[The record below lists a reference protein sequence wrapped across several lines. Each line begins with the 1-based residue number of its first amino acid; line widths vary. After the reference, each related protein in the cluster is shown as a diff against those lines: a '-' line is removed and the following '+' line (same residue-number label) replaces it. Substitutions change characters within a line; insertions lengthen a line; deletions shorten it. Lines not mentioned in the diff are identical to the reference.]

1 MVESIARICD
11 AHGIRYFLHAGSA
24 LGAVRHGGPI
34 PWDYDTD
41 ILIPEKDIGRFILA
55 MEAELPEKFSVD
67 THRKNP
73 TTTAMFPRVGLKGY
87 STEVLHVDCF
97 RMIGLPEDR
106 EGQQKLLKRAS
117 LLRKCYRAKAQGWN
131 KGNLKSKVL
140 KALLLPVSR
149 GTIARRFDRLCNAVP
164 FDEAKYV
171 GNPFGKYGMKNV
183 FKKEVYGEG
192 IMVPYGGLQVRIARE
207 TDFYLRQYYGDY
219 MRLPDEK
226 TRAADME
233 RTYIVEEVS
242 EKHV

>member
-41 ILIPEKDIGRFILA
+41 ILIPEKDIERFILA
-55 MEAELPEKFSVD
+55 MEAELPAKLCVD
-67 THRKNP
+67 THQKNP
-73 TTTAMFPRVGLKGY
+73 MTTAMFPRVGLKGY

-106 EGQQKLLKRAS
+106 AGQQKLLQRAAF
-117 LLRKCYRAKAQGWN
+117 LRKCYRTKVQGWS
-131 KGNLKSKVL
+131 KCNLKSKVL
-140 KALLLPVSR
+140 KALLLVSR
-149 GTIARRFDRLCNAVP
+149 GAIARRFDKLCNTVP
-164 FDEAKYV
+164 FEAAKYV
-171 GNPFGKYGMKNV
+171 ANPFGKYGMKNV

-192 IMVPYGGLQVRIARE
+192 VMVPYGGLQVRSAKE
-207 TDFYLRQYYGDY
+207 TDFYLKQYYGDY

-233 RTYIVEEVS
+233 KTYIVEEVS